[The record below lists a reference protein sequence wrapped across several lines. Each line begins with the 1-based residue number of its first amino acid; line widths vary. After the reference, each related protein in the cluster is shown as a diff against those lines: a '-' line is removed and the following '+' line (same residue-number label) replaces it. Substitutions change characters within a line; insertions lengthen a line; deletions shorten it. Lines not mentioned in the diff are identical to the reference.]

1 MSTKSFKDIKQLS
14 KDEIVNRIRDTE
26 ASLFKARMQRVTGQ
40 LKDTSLLW
48 RERKVLARL
57 KTRLTQVNG

>member
-1 MSTKSFKDIKQLS
+1 MSNKKFKEIQQLS
-14 KDEIVNRIRDTE
+14 KDELSSKIRESE
-26 ASLFKARMQRVTGQ
+26 AALFKARMQRATGQ

-48 RERKVLARL
+48 RERKALARL

>member
-1 MSTKSFKDIKQLS
+1 VSTKSFKEVKQLS
-14 KDEIVNRIRDTE
+14 KDEVVTRIREVE

-57 KTRLTQVNG
+57 KTRLTQMQG

>member
-1 MSTKSFKDIKQLS
+1 MSNKKFKEIQQLS
-14 KDEIVNRIRDTE
+14 KDELSSKIRETE
-26 ASLFKARMQRVTGQ
+26 AALFKARMQRATGQ

-48 RERKVLARL
+48 RERKALARL

>member
-1 MSTKSFKDIKQLS
+1 MSNSKFKEIQQLS
-14 KDEIVNRIRDTE
+14 KDELVNKIREAE
-26 ASLFKARMQRVTGQ
+26 ASLFKARMQRTTGQ

-48 RERKVLARL
+48 RERKTLARL

>member
-1 MSTKSFKDIKQLS
+1 MSSKKFKEIQQLS
-14 KDEIVNRIRDTE
+14 KDELASKIRDAE
-26 ASLFKARMQRVTGQ
+26 ASLFKARMQRATGQ

-48 RERKVLARL
+48 RERKALARL